1 MGAFESGSNSADMHV
16 KDMSRIANP
25 TGVTIALLGLL
36 APIMMTWISYPG
48 YVSLSIQASL
58 WFFNLGSFGSGFQFI
73 PLSAIFSMFPL
84 LILRMVPAYVIVR
97 YYHGKT
103 TRKRAL
109 IGVMVGDILFLA
121 MGLLIFVS
129 SYMFVGSNLLVP
141 LPFEMLAGFLVLW
154 RFPIPEPTKPWEGS
168 DETKPWWERESS
180 EKTASSD
187 ANDDK
192 NRLW

>member
-1 MGAFESGSNSADMHV
+1 MGAFESGSNSADLHV
-16 KDMSRIANP
+16 KDMSRIANAS
-25 TGVTIALLGLL
+25 GVTIALLGLL
-36 APIMMTWISYPG
+36 APVMMMSANYDG
-48 YVSLSIQASL
+48 YVDFAIQAIL
-58 WFFNLGSFGSGFQFI
+58 WSFYLVSFGSGFQFI
-73 PLSAIFSMFPL
+73 SLYAVSTMFPL

-109 IGVMVGDILFLA
+109 IGVAVGDILFLA
-121 MGLLIFVS
+121 EGLLFFVF
-129 SYMFVGSNLLVP
+129 SYMSMGSFLLVP
-141 LPFEMLAGFLVLW
+141 LPFEMLAGLLVLW
-154 RFPIPEPTKPWEGS
+154 RFPIPEPTRPWEGS
-168 DETKPWWERESS
+168 DETKPWWEKESS